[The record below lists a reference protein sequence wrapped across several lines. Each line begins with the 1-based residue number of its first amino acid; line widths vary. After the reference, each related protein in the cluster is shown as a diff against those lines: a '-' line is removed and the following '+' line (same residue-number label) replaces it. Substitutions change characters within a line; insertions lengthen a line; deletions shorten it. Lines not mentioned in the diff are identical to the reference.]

1 MMNNYSWAAD
11 LVNPQQVSSNS
22 STLNLNKHNDE
33 ALTAI
38 VNSLTNNEEETVS
51 VNPRVG
57 GPGLG
62 KELSK
67 LFEQYLQGKENE
79 SSMDGKDETGCK
91 IDIQGK
97 NGKDLDRASMIHDVE
112 ESKNVNNPSM
122 IHDVDESKNLKRNLG
137 CSADQPVKYQRLGD
151 EGKIV
156 SGYYTPIVDEKLF
169 GFQSTYINI
178 GSPRCVK
185 EVVGIR
191 KNSQFV
197 TTGKKKSGTPPTPG
211 SYLVVSFENRNKSNS
226 PFVEYPIKKLGSIIK
241 ALEEL
246 RERMSKQGY
255 YSEPKIIKCQYPEN
269 TIITDKNYKETIIQT
284 ID

>member
-1 MMNNYSWAAD
+1 M
-11 LVNPQQVSSNS
+11 
-22 STLNLNKHNDE
+22 
-33 ALTAI
+33 
-38 VNSLTNNEEETVS
+38 
-51 VNPRVG
+51 
-57 GPGLG
+57 
-62 KELSK
+62 
-67 LFEQYLQGKENE
+67 
-79 SSMDGKDETGCK
+79 
-91 IDIQGK
+91 
-97 NGKDLDRASMIHDVE
+97 
-112 ESKNVNNPSM
+112 
-122 IHDVDESKNLKRNLG
+122 
-137 CSADQPVKYQRLGD
+137 
-151 EGKIV
+151 
-156 SGYYTPIVDEKLF
+156 
-169 GFQSTYINI
+169 
-178 GSPRCVK
+178 K